1 MDKKIRFAVI
11 GSGRRWL
18 SLDDSYFMNPDAVLV
33 AVCDNA
39 EGKAAAAAEY
49 HKKKYGYDVEAY
61 TSYEEMR
68 KKAVYDA
75 VIITC
80 DPDIQVQY
88 AVEEMS
94 RGIHVM
100 TEVPAAY
107 TIEQCF
113 DLVNAV
119 KKTGCK

>member
-49 HKKKYGYDVEAY
+49 A
-61 TSYEEMR
+61 
-68 KKAVYDA
+68 
-75 VIITC
+75 I
-80 DPDIQVQY
+80 
-88 AVEEMS
+88 
-94 RGIHVM
+94 
-100 TEVPAAY
+100 
-107 TIEQCF
+107 
-113 DLVNAV
+113 
-119 KKTGCK
+119 